1 MSKTILYA
9 KNAYELIKLLSNNP
23 GTKVV
28 GGCTR
33 IQELPDKF
41 ISTFGIKDL
50 SQIVRH
56 ERFIDVGP
64 GTSLSELLN
73 IGQTHLPQI
82 LCEAL
87 NCIAT
92 PQVRNVATIGGNIC
106 NMDHKLTLFA
116 PLMALDAR
124 VEFKN
129 QTETKTENIR
139 NFKGVPEGF
148 ILSNIRIPIMKPE
161 LSIFRRIGPEQQV
174 DHQSASYAFLA
185 DMEKSS
191 LLNVHLAFA
200 GPFTFHS
207 KDFENSL
214 MGKRLPLS
222 QKEVSQIEDF
232 IHQEFEKAAQDQMIS
247 DVMRQQFY
255 NIARYSFEQLT

>member
-9 KNAYELIKLLSNNP
+9 KNSYELIKLLTNNP
-23 GTKVV
+23 GTQVV

-41 ISTFGIKDL
+41 ISVFGIKDL

-64 GTSLSELLN
+64 GTTLAELLN

-87 NCIAT
+87 ASIAN
-92 PQVRNVATIGGNIC
+92 PEIRNVATVGGNIC
-106 NMDHKLTLFA
+106 NSDHKLTLFA

-124 VEFKN
+124 LEFKN
-129 QTETKTENIR
+129 QTETRNENIR

-148 ILSNIRIPIMKPE
+148 ILSNIRIPILKPE
-161 LSIFRRIGPEQQV
+161 LSIFRRIGPEQEV
-174 DHQSASYAFLA
+174 NHQSASYAFLA
-185 DMEKSS
+185 DMEKNS

-200 GPFTFHS
+200 GPFSFHS

-214 MGKRLPLS
+214 MGKRLPLN
-222 QKEVSQIEDF
+222 QKEISQIEDF
-232 IHQEFEKAAQDQMIS
+232 IHQEFDKASQDQMIS

>member
-9 KNAYELIKLLSNNP
+9 KNSYELIKLISNNP

-33 IQELPDKF
+33 IDELPEKF
-41 ISTFGIKDL
+41 ISVFGIKEL

-64 GTSLSELLN
+64 GTTLSELLN

-87 NCIAT
+87 NCVAN
-92 PQVRNVATIGGNIC
+92 PQIRNVATVGGNIC
-106 NMDHKLTLFA
+106 NTDYKLTLFA

-124 VEFKN
+124 LEFKN
-129 QTETKTENIR
+129 QTETRNENIKY
-139 NFKGVPEGF
+139 FKGVPDGF
-148 ILSNIRIPIMKPE
+148 ILSNIRIPILQPE
-161 LSIFRRIGPEQQV
+161 LSIFRRIGPEQKI
-174 DHQSASYAFLA
+174 DHQSASFAFLA
-185 DMEKSS
+185 DMERNT

-200 GPFTFHS
+200 GPFTFYS

-222 QKEVSQIEDF
+222 QREISQIEDF
-232 IHQEFEKAAQDQMIS
+232 VHQEFDKAAKDQMIS